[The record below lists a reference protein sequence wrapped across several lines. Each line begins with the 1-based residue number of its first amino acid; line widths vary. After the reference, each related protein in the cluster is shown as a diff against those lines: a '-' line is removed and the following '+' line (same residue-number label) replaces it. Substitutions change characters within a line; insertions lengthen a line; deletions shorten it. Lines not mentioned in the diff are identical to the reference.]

1 MVCPKYRRRHNNI
14 YIIFITVLFQVRL
27 ITDKINPLQFGS
39 VFYERQ
45 ADRRAIYTIFIT
57 VPFQF
62 CSITDETNPFQS
74 GSVFYER
81 TKLTSALYKHTVI
94 FLKDDHITGG
104 HNLGH
109 QNAKGEFKQR
119 N

>member
-1 MVCPKYRRRHNNI
+1 M
-14 YIIFITVLFQVRL
+14 
-27 ITDKINPLQFGS
+27 
-39 VFYERQ
+39 FYERQ

-81 TKLTSALYKHTVI
+81 TKLTGALYKHIII
-94 FLKDDHITGG
+94 FTRVGLYNNMYSIQMIRVSG
-104 HNLGH
+104 
-109 QNAKGEFKQR
+109 
-119 N
+119 